1 MTVNRVRCLFC
12 LTIIL
17 LTGALSAE
25 IVAPVVAVSAAV
37 NTDSAATAARN
48 NRIVFKADSEWK
60 VVDMSDIQV
69 KKGSALDLTAISEN
83 GPAGRHGRLTVST
96 SGELVFE
103 DSPAVPRRFFAYNGF
118 FSTFKFLDDPDKN
131 VVQERFAKLAEL
143 IKRQG
148 YDLVRPLALDG
159 YIMKGSTKDCEFNP
173 DKLDNIDRLFAELKA
188 NGVYIY
194 LDIAAYRVGI
204 GDGKKAWNE
213 RNDEKLMM
221 FLGDPGTRTRWQTLA
236 GKMLNHVNPYTKT
249 AWKDEPA
256 IVCVNFYN
264 EQEIIRYREFSK
276 YLPQTRELL
285 NRCWRDWLQKKYQTP
300 ASLAK
305 AWGRQNVAAFDK
317 IELPG
322 SRNGSKPEA
331 NDYGLFFYEL
341 ISTQMAW
348 CENIVRSTGYK
359 GLTSGIDMSY
369 EAIDNAIRWEYS
381 DVAGSHSYF
390 AHPSDAGQNAAK
402 MTQASSIGQ
411 TAGYWRSANSTR
423 LADRPIL
430 QTEYNHFFWN
440 QYQHENGLVFPAYSA
455 FQGFSALFLHEDA
468 VALEV
473 SNTEYVDLIARNPVN
488 RANEFI
494 SACLFKRGD
503 VRKTAHQVQM
513 QISSAYLK
521 SNNNGVK
528 AVSSEQNKIGLM
540 TGFSL
545 TFPDIKRPSTLK
557 SVIPRPD
564 LAILPESGA
573 EIAGGEWAASVIESK
588 NTPFSLQKFVSDLK
602 TKGILPASNLSDP
615 DAGVFQNETGEITM
629 RSKENLIKVI
639 TPKTEG
645 VSLEAN
651 KAETLSLLRVES
663 STVPAA
669 VAVCAIDNQPLTSS
683 SRMVLIYNTE
693 IAFTGMELSGD
704 RTIKFKP
711 GKFPL
716 LLRAGK
722 LNAALKCRNAAK
734 MALYALRIDGTRRDK
749 LPVTADGDVLKI
761 TIDTAALKN
770 GNTTFF
776 ELVAE

>member
-1 MTVNRVRCLFC
+1 MRLLQMSAVMV
-12 LTIIL
+12 LTTAFTL
-17 LTGALSAE
+17 GVTGAVDTDKSGKNIIFSAN
-25 IVAPVVAVSAAV
+25 A
-37 NTDSAATAARN
+37 
-48 NRIVFKADSEWK
+48 EWK
-60 VVDMSDIQV
+60 TVDMTDIQV
-69 KKGSALDLTAISEN
+69 KKGTALDLTAISEN
-83 GPAGRHGRLTVST
+83 GPAGKHGRLIVSMD
-96 SGELVFE
+96 GKLAFE
-103 DSPAVPRRFFAYNGF
+103 DSPTVPRRFLAYNGF

-131 VVQERFAKLAEL
+131 VVQQRFVKLAEL

-159 YIMKGSTKDCEFNP
+159 YIMKGSTKDCDFNA
-173 DKLDNIDRLFAELKA
+173 DKLDNVDRLFAELKA

-194 LDIAAYRVGI
+194 FDIAAYRVGL

-213 RNDEKLMM
+213 RNDEKIKL
-221 FLGDPGTRTRWQTLA
+221 FLGDPETKNRWQTLA
-236 GKMLNHVNPYTKT
+236 EKMLNHVNPYTKI
-249 AWKDEPA
+249 AWKDDPA

-264 EQEIIRYREFSK
+264 EQEIIRYIELSRFS
-276 YLPQTRELL
+276 PQTRDLL
-285 NRCWRDWLQKKYQTP
+285 NKRWRDWLQKKYQTP

-305 AWGRQNVAAFDK
+305 AWGSKEVVAFDK
-317 IELPG
+317 VELPAT
-322 SRNGSKPEA
+322 RNGFN

-341 ISTQMAW
+341 ITTQMAW
-348 CENIVRSTGYK
+348 CENIVRNTGYK
-359 GLTSGIDMSY
+359 GITSGIDMSY
-369 EAIDNAIRWEYS
+369 ETIDNAIRWEYS
-381 DVAGSHSYF
+381 DVVGSHSYF
-390 AHPSDAGQNAAK
+390 AHPSNFGKDASK

-411 TAGYWRSANSTR
+411 AAGYWRSANSTR

-430 QTEYNHFFWN
+430 ETEYNHFFWN

-473 SNTEYVDLIARNPVN
+473 KNTEYVDLIARNPVN

-494 SACLFKRGD
+494 AACLFKRGD
-503 VRKTAHQVQM
+503 IKETTHQVQM
-513 QISSAYLK
+513 QIPGAYFK
-521 SNNNGVK
+521 NNNNGVK
-528 AVSSEQNKIGLM
+528 AVNSEQNKIGLL

-545 TFPDIKRPSTLK
+545 VFPDLNRPSTLK
-557 SVIPRPD
+557 SVIPKPD

-573 EIAGGEWAASVIESK
+573 EIAGGDWSASVIESRK
-588 NTPFSLQKFVSDLK
+588 TKFSLQKFVSDLK

-629 RSKENLIKVI
+629 RTKENLIKVI

-651 KAETLSLLRVES
+651 KAETLSQLRVES

-669 VAVCAIDNQPLTSS
+669 IAVCAVDNQPLASS
-683 SRMVLIYNTE
+683 ARMVLIYSTE
-693 IAFTGMELSGD
+693 MAFTGMELSAD
-704 RTIKFKP
+704 RTIKFNP

-722 LNAALKCRNAAK
+722 LNATLKCKDASK
-734 MALYALRIDGTRRDK
+734 LALYALRVDGTRRDK
-749 LPVTADGDVLKI
+749 LPLTVDGDTLKI
-761 TIDTAALKN
+761 SIDTATLKN